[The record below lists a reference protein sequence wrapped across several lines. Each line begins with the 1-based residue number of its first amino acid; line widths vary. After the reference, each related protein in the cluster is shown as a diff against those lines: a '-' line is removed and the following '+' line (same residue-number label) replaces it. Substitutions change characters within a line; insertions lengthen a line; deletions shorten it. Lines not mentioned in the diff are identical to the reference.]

1 MTNTQT
7 DSQKPVAPLSV
18 VARHPVAVLL
28 VASTAFVRVTQV
40 REDLPLAGAG
50 R

>member
-18 VARHPVAVLL
+18 VARHPVAVL